1 MSWET
6 CPATG
11 SVTKSMTFSSL
22 LTVSMERTG
31 RAPADDVLLL
41 VLGFFDA
48 EQLHNIALAKG
59 FPADGTW
66 TVTYNANGGSGSIDA
81 VEVNAGDSITLNSGS
96 TLTAPEGK
104 EFVGWAKSSS
114 AQSATVTSPFTPTKD
129 ETLYAVWADVT
140 PAEEPTT

>member
-1 MSWET
+1 MTVKGELRKVVIACGGAPT
-6 CPATG
+6 KNTIPGLIGEIAVAIGGTG
-11 SVTKSMTFSSL
+11 TGK
-22 LTVSMERTG
+22 TV
-31 RAPADDVLLL
+31 
-41 VLGFFDA
+41 A

-66 TVTYNANGGSGSIDA
+66 TVTYNTNGGTGSIDA

-129 ETLYAVWADVT
+129 ETLYAVWGDVT

>member
-1 MSWET
+1 MTVKGELRKVVIACGGAPT
-6 CPATG
+6 KNTIPGLIGEIAVAIGGTG
-11 SVTKSMTFSSL
+11 VGK
-22 LTVSMERTG
+22 TV
-31 RAPADDVLLL
+31 
-41 VLGFFDA
+41 A

-66 TVTYNANGGSGSIDA
+66 TVTYNANGGTGSIDA

-114 AQSATVTSPFTPTKD
+114 AQSATVTSPFMPTKD
-129 ETLYAVWADVT
+129 ETLYAVWGDVT